1 MRRILPAFALALA
14 VAFPSIA
21 QAAVACCCCAKD
33 GQAMQ
38 AAQSM
43 PADHSAHAGHAAHG
57 SHAAHSAHAA
67 DGVVT
72 SPADGAMT
80 DGSPDWFTATFPH
93 AMTLKAVT
101 VAAEGQAAVT
111 VPVAAAAA
119 TTRVSA
125 ELPTLAPGN
134 YVLNWTAEGAD
145 GHQMTGAVRFMVH

>member
-1 MRRILPAFALALA
+1 MRRVLPAFALALV
-14 VAFPSIA
+14 VAFPAVA

-33 GQAMQ
+33 GQAAQ
-38 AAQSM
+38 AAQAM
-43 PADHSAHAGHAAHG
+43 PADHSAHAAHG
-57 SHAAHSAHAA
+57 SHAAHSADVAN
-67 DGVVT
+67 GVVT
-72 SPADGAMT
+72 SPADGDMT

-93 AMTLKAVT
+93 AMTLKSVT

-145 GHQMTGAVRFMVH
+145 GHEMTGAVRFMVH

>member
-1 MRRILPAFALALA
+1 MRRVLPAIALALV
-14 VAFPSIA
+14 VALPTVA
-21 QAAVACCCCAKD
+21 QAAVSCCCCAKE
-33 GQAMQ
+33 GQ
-38 AAQSM
+38 AAQAAQAM
-43 PADHSAHAGHAAHG
+43 PADRSAHAGHVAHG

-93 AMTLKAVT
+93 AMTLKSVT
-101 VAAEGQAAVT
+101 VAANGQAAVT

-119 TTRVSA
+119 TTRAAA

-134 YVLNWTAEGAD
+134 YVLDWTAEGAD
-145 GHQMTGAVRFMVH
+145 GHQMSGAVRFMVH

>member
-1 MRRILPAFALALA
+1 MRRVLPVVALALA
-14 VAFPSIA
+14 VAFPAVA

-33 GQAMQ
+33 GQAAQ
-38 AAQSM
+38 AAQSA
-43 PADHSAHAGHAAHG
+43 PADHAGHAGHSG
-57 SHAAHSAHAA
+57 HAAHAAHAA

-80 DGSPDWFTATFPH
+80 DGSPDWFHATFPH
-93 AMTLKAVT
+93 AMTLKSVT
-101 VAAEGQAAVT
+101 VTAAGQAAVT

-125 ELPTLAPGN
+125 DLPTLAPGN

-145 GHQMTGAVRFMVH
+145 GHEMTGAVRFMVH

>member
-1 MRRILPAFALALA
+1 MRKIIPAAALALA
-14 VAFPSIA
+14 LSLPTLA
-21 QAAVACCCCAKD
+21 QAAVACCCCAEGARQD
-33 GQAMQ
+33 
-38 AAQSM
+38 
-43 PADHSAHAGHAAHG
+43 AHAGHGQAA
-57 SHAAHSAHAA
+57 SADHAAH
-67 DGVVT
+67 GVVT

-101 VAAEGQAAVT
+101 VTAEGQAPVT

-125 ELPTLAPGN
+125 DLPTLSPGN

-145 GHQMTGAVRFMVH
+145 GHEMTGAVRFMVH

>member
-1 MRRILPAFALALA
+1 MRHLLPIVAAGLFVAAPA
-14 VAFPSIA
+14 VAQDAHTGHGAREAHPGHG
-21 QAAVACCCCAKD
+21 QAA
-33 GQAMQ
+33 
-38 AAQSM
+38 
-43 PADHSAHAGHAAHG
+43 SAEHAAH
-57 SHAAHSAHAA
+57 
-67 DGVVT
+67 GVVT

-101 VAAEGQAAVT
+101 VTAEGQAAVE

-125 ELPTLAPGN
+125 DLPTLAPGH

-145 GHQMTGAVRFMVH
+145 GHEMAGAVRFMVH